1 MIAIVTPE
9 EMRAV
14 DAAAGEA
21 PDVLIGR
28 AGSAVARA
36 AVRMMGGTYG
46 RTVQVIVG
54 KGNNGADGRV
64 AAQRLAA
71 QGVRVQLYEAH
82 ACPTALPPADLVIDA
97 AYGTGF
103 RGTWRPPAVGDTPVL
118 AVDVPSGVD
127 ALTGEA
133 LGDVLTA
140 TRTVTFAAL
149 KPGLLIP
156 PGSDLAGA
164 LELAPIGLEVQASA
178 RAHAHLVQHADVALW
193 VPGRDTAAHKWRAA
207 VRIIAGST
215 GMTGAA
221 RLAAHAAM
229 RAGAGMVHLSAPGT
243 LVAQAPA
250 EVVQRPLPTKGWAP
264 EVLDTLDRFHSL
276 VVGPGLGR
284 DDDTAAQARMLAVEA
299 PIPTVI
305 DGDGLFAMAWNA
317 DGAAALLRRRT
328 TPTVLTPHD
337 GEYTLLTGAAPATD
351 RLVAARRLAAD
362 TGCVVLLKG
371 PATVVAD
378 PHGAAL
384 VVTTGDA
391 RLATAG
397 TGDVL
402 SGIIGALLAAGVPAL
417 QAAAAGAWL
426 HGRAAR
432 RAPERGMVAGDLAD
446 HLPAVLHELMTPG
459 EPS

>member
-133 LGDVLTA
+133 LGDVLAA